1 MCNTVFN
8 FLGSVAAGYSTADD
22 GDAEGYSVQWRTEGG
37 WVVGSNPPKFWR
49 PSKILPNSTQ
59 LWKLLKI
66 AEFGTP
72 TP

>member
-37 WVVGSNPPKFWR
+37 WVVGSNPPKF
-49 PSKILPNSTQ
+49 
-59 LWKLLKI
+59 
-66 AEFGTP
+66 
-72 TP
+72 